1 MSGLREVKA
10 VNILV
15 IGSGGREHALAW
27 SLLRSQ
33 TVQQVYCLPGNG
45 GTATLTNC
53 QNVDIS
59 EEDLAEISQFAQT
72 HPIDLVVVGPE
83 IPLAMGVTDVLQ
95 SQGIAVFGPTKA
107 GAQLEASKT
116 WAKTLMTDAGIPT
129 APSQT
134 FTDAETAQAYIQAR
148 GTPIVI
154 KADGLAAGKGVT
166 VATTL
171 DEALEAISAAFSG
184 KFGGAGQTV
193 LIEDYLTGQ
202 EVSVL
207 ALTDG
212 KMIKPLIPAQDH
224 KPIGEGDTGPNT
236 GGMGAYAPV
245 PWVTPA
251 LMQRIETEIL
261 QPTLAALQQ
270 QGIDYRGVIYAGL
283 IITPAGDPKVIEF
296 NCRFGDPET
305 QVVLALLATPLDQLL
320 LACTHQQLSDTDIRW
335 HPGFSAC
342 VVMAAGGYPGSY
354 AKGDPIT
361 GIAEAEARGTIV
373 FHAGTQKQAQFVT
386 SGGRVLAV
394 TGRGNS
400 FEETLK
406 TVYQAIPAIQFKD
419 HYYRQDIGRRSV
431 THNLP

>member
-1 MSGLREVKA
+1 M
-10 VNILV
+10 
-15 IGSGGREHALAW
+15 
-27 SLLRSQ
+27 
-33 TVQQVYCLPGNG
+33 
-45 GTATLTNC
+45 
-53 QNVDIS
+53 
-59 EEDLAEISQFAQT
+59 
-72 HPIDLVVVGPE
+72 
-83 IPLAMGVTDVLQ
+83 
-95 SQGIAVFGPTKA
+95 
-107 GAQLEASKT
+107 
-116 WAKTLMTDAGIPT
+116 
-129 APSQT
+129 
-134 FTDAETAQAYIQAR
+134 
-148 GTPIVI
+148 
-154 KADGLAAGKGVT
+154 
-166 VATTL
+166 
-171 DEALEAISAAFSG
+171 
-184 KFGGAGQTV
+184 
-193 LIEDYLTGQ
+193 
-202 EVSVL
+202 
-207 ALTDG
+207 
-212 KMIKPLIPAQDH
+212 
-224 KPIGEGDTGPNT
+224 
-236 GGMGAYAPV
+236 
-245 PWVTPA
+245 
-251 LMQRIETEIL
+251 
-261 QPTLAALQQ
+261 
-270 QGIDYRGVIYAGL
+270 IYAGL